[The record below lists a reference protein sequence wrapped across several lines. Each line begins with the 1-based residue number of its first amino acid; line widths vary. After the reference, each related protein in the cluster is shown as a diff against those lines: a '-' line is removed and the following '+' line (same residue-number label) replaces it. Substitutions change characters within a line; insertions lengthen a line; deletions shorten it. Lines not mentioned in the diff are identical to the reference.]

1 MDDNWI
7 REKSR
12 PFLNYHRLVSEDRTM
27 SATRRA
33 LWMMPLIGC
42 VSLTGCAT
50 HTGTDAAAGGLLGAG
65 VGALAAGPKHA
76 GAGAL
81 VGAGVG
87 ALAGGLVGNA
97 QDEAERRNRERIAAM
112 QSQNPPLSTAD
123 VIQMSRSGVSDETII
138 TAIRSSNTVYQLTAA
153 EITDLRTQGV
163 SDRVLNYMISSA
175 RRPVVVRP
183 APAVIYEPA
192 PVIVEPPPP
201 GISVGV
207 GYTRYYR

>member
-1 MDDNWI
+1 M
-7 REKSR
+7 
-12 PFLNYHRLVSEDRTM
+12 M

-33 LWMMPLIGC
+33 LWMMPLIAGL
-42 VSLTGCAT
+42 SLTGCAT

-112 QSQNPPLSTAD
+112 QSQNPPISTAD
-123 VIQMSRSGVSDETII
+123 VIQMSRSGVTDDTILN
-138 TAIRSSNTVYQLTAA
+138 AIRSSNTVYHLTAA

-163 SDRVLNYMISSA
+163 SDRVLNYMLQTA
-175 RRPVVVRP
+175 NRPVVIRQP
-183 APAVIYEPA
+183 GPVIYE

-201 GISVGV
+201 GVSVGV

>member
-1 MDDNWI
+1 
-7 REKSR
+7 
-12 PFLNYHRLVSEDRTM
+12 M

-33 LWMMPLIGC
+33 LWMMPLIAG

-97 QDEAERRNRERIAAM
+97 QDEAERKNRERIAAA
-112 QSQNPPLSTAD
+112 QAQRYIPPAD
-123 VIQMSRSGVSDETII
+123 IVQMSRSGVPDQTIMI
-138 TAIRSSNTVYQLTAA
+138 AIRTSGSVYQLAP
-153 EITDLRTQGV
+153 EDISNLRQLGV
-163 SDRVLNYMISSA
+163 SDPVVNYMLETA
-175 RRPVVVRP
+175 RRPVVIQRP
-183 APAVIYEPA
+183 VYVEPA
-192 PVIVEPPPP
+192 PVVVEPAP
-201 GISVGV
+201 VGV
-207 GYTRYYR
+207 GFSYTRVYR